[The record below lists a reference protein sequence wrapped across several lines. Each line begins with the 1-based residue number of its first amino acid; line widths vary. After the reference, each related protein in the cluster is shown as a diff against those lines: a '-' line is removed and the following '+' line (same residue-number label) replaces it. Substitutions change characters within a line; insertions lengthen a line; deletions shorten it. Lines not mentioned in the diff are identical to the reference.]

1 MELGA
6 IGEGGPINVGRTA
19 WHDGNRSATGR
30 HLDRCSAF
38 PVHKNYERTLKVQA
52 IRAFPQVFSRLKP
65 QVTACDHFVM

>member
-19 WHDGNRSATGR
+19 WQDGNRSPTGR
-30 HLDRCSAF
+30 HLGRASAF
-38 PVHKNYERTLKVQA
+38 PVLKNYERTLKAQA

-65 QVTACDHFVM
+65 QVVAL